1 MKESFE
7 KQWPATKTY
16 DSLWKPILL
25 LKSLSNCKEKN
36 AHSTVLQNAW
46 NIAKSWKKQFF
57 DYFLIKIWIRKSNHQ
72 NQDIAK
78 R

>member
-1 MKESFE
+1 MKTNSAF
-7 KQWPATKTY
+7 K
-16 DSLWKPILL
+16 KPFKLQG
-25 LKSLSNCKEKN
+25 KN
-36 AHSTVLQNAW
+36 AHSIVLQNAW

-57 DYFLIKIWIRKSNHQ
+57 DYFLIKILIRKSNHQ